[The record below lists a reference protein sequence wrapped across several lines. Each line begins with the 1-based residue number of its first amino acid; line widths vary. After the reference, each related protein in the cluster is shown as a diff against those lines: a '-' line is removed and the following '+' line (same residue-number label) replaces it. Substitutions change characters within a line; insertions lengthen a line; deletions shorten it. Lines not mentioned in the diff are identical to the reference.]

1 MSIQDLD
8 KTDLKKVLNHY
19 NKSLKKEILKLSGSK
34 KVLLERVLKEFKHNV
49 SKDKKTILFI
59 HKKKKSLPTYTLNLK
74 GTEKRKEEDKEDKRV
89 LDAKRKKML
98 ERKEAKVKKEAE
110 KLKKIKQEERLKVLK
125 ALSALKKIKRKTK
138 DKKKLAVIKK
148 KEKSLEEQI
157 KDTKEKTIKLMK
169 MKDKQDKE
177 KVLNDFIRTFKELM
191 KDVVDGKS
199 TTRKLKS
206 HYNKADE
213 LPISMKQYDTKIQP
227 LLNEADDIIKLVKK
241 GIYKRKIQ
249 KKAKKIVINEANKR
263 KSKKVNV
270 DMNMNTKKKEPKKLA
285 PYEIKENKIKDKIKK
300 SQKGVSEELIKK
312 YNKLRPPTTHPF
324 ILREEKK
331 EGQKIVDFFMND
343 GKKVLQ
349 KGKSKDLMFIKY
361 LLRQYLTQHGF
372 QNKKHGRNIIPWDL
386 NTDGD
391 LRDLEKEIRQVV
403 KSK

>member
-19 NKSLKKEILKLSGSK
+19 NKSLKKETLKLTGSK
-34 KVLLERVLKEFKHNV
+34 KVLLERVLKEFKHNI

-89 LDAKRKKML
+89 LDTKRKKML

-157 KDTKEKTIKLMK
+157 KDT
-169 MKDKQDKE
+169 
-177 KVLNDFIRTFKELM
+177 
-191 KDVVDGKS
+191 
-199 TTRKLKS
+199 
-206 HYNKADE
+206 
-213 LPISMKQYDTKIQP
+213 
-227 LLNEADDIIKLVKK
+227 EAK
-241 GIYKRKIQ
+241 
-249 KKAKKIVINEANKR
+249 KR
-263 KSKKVNV
+263 KSQKVNV
-270 DMNMNTKKKEPKKLA
+270 DMNMNTKKKEPKKKEPKKKEPKKLNE
-285 PYEIKENKIKDKIKK
+285 YQIKQNKIKDKIKK
-300 SQKGVSEELIKK
+300 IQKGVSEELIKK
-312 YNKLRPPTTHPF
+312 YNKLSPF
-324 ILREEKK
+324 TNVSLNKT
-331 EGQKIVDFFMND
+331 EGQKIFDFLMND
-343 GKKVLQ
+343 GKKVLE

-361 LLRQYLTQHGF
+361 IVRQYLSAHGY
-372 QNKKHGRNIIPWDL
+372 QSVRHGRKDPPWGL
-386 NTDGD
+386 NNDD
-391 LRDLEKEIRQVV
+391 KLIDLEKEIRQVV